1 MIKSVKT
8 KEVELLISYNDAV
21 TDILVT
27 GNGDFKHHLIEE
39 TIFALAD
46 MFDMNDHLGVVW
58 RRIKV
63 KDDLSKE
70 IDQENTLKFVIDITC
85 QEGPFTVS
93 EIKEMVEDYFSKE
106 QKAGRAYRLM
116 YNVYELEDQNIS
128 LLAGFRIVTMRL
140 L

>member
-70 IDQENTLKFVIDITC
+70 ID
-85 QEGPFTVS
+85 
-93 EIKEMVEDYFSKE
+93 
-106 QKAGRAYRLM
+106 
-116 YNVYELEDQNIS
+116 
-128 LLAGFRIVTMRL
+128 
-140 L
+140 